1 LNGRAEA
8 RGNEWT
14 IEAKWLMKGPNSCKL
29 SSFLAQLN
37 NNSFICNP
45 IEEKIQDLKKKYHV
59 ENL

>member
-1 LNGRAEA
+1 LSERLFQAIEGIRRAKQA
-8 RGNEWT
+8 VK
-14 IEAKWLMKGPNSCKL
+14 APNSSKL